1 VLVVVFIWTL
11 WFHAFCFKV
20 FSFLFVRGCAL
31 AGLAGSDEV
40 AVFLSVLK
48 VGTRGVYAAGLKLF
62 RQYYS
67 GKGSIRDFL
76 DGVEHDRFL
85 PRHEKRR
92 TAAETLNGFAAW
104 LQNRGYAP
112 KTVRVYVGAVQSLA
126 KYYDVPISLRYVNLP
141 TATPVNRKH
150 PWTLAEMGEF
160 VAAMDKPMCRS
171 IAASILQSGLSI
183 SDLLALTYGDIK
195 EELEKDITPLC
206 LDLTRKK
213 TGVQFITFLGS
224 WSVKLLKDYLAN
236 RKLENETPIYDVSAR
251 TVHAYFR
258 KTAKKFAGAFEG
270 RNPYSPH
277 SLRAA
282 FRTFLS
288 DHKVDPLY
296 IEFWM
301 GHKIPEQ
308 IRAYINKSRESWRQ
322 TYKEQAEPHLTP
334 PQYKNSI
341 I

>member
-1 VLVVVFIWTL
+1 M
-11 WFHAFCFKV
+11 
-20 FSFLFVRGCAL
+20 
-31 AGLAGSDEV
+31 AGLAGSGDV

-62 RQYYS
+62 QQYYS
-67 GKGSIRDFL
+67 SKGSVGDFL
-76 DGVEHDRFL
+76 DCVEREWFL
-85 PRHEKRR
+85 PRHAKRR
-92 TAAETLNGFAAW
+92 IATETLNGFAAW
-104 LQNRGYAP
+104 LQDHGYAS

-126 KYYDVPISLRYVNLP
+126 KYYDIPISLRYVNLP

-150 PWTLAEMGEF
+150 PWTLAEVGEF
-160 VAAMDKPMCRS
+160 VAAMDKPICRS

-183 SDLLALTYGDIK
+183 SDLLTMTYGGVK
-195 EELEKDITPLC
+195 EELEKGITPLC
-206 LDLTRKK
+206 LDLIRKK

-224 WSVKLLKDYLAN
+224 WSVKLLKDYLVN
-236 RKLENETPIYDVSAR
+236 RKLENETPIYNVSAR

-258 KTAKKFAGAFEG
+258 KIARKFAGAFKG

-296 IEFWM
+296 IEYWM

-308 IRAYINKSRESWRQ
+308 LRAYINKSRESWHQ

>member
-1 VLVVVFIWTL
+1 MLGVLKFSVFIL
-11 WFHAFCFKV
+11 WGFW
-20 FSFLFVRGCAL
+20 LE
-31 AGLAGSDEV
+31 GLAGSDEV
-40 AVFLSVLK
+40 VEFLSILK
-48 VGTRGVYAAGLKLF
+48 VGTRGVYAAGLRLF

-67 GKGSIRDFL
+67 SKGSIRDFL
-76 DGVEHDRFL
+76 NSVEHEWLL
-85 PRHEKRR
+85 PRHAKRR
-92 TAAETLNGFAAW
+92 IAAETLNGFAAW
-104 LQNRGYAP
+104 LQNRGYTP

-126 KYYDVPISLRYVNLP
+126 KYYDIPISLRYVNLP

-150 PWTLAEMGEF
+150 PWTLIEVGEF

-183 SDLLALTYGDIK
+183 SDLLALTYGAIK
-195 EELEKDITPLC
+195 EELEKGIIPLC
-206 LDLTRKK
+206 LALTRKK

-224 WSVKLLKDYLAN
+224 WSVKLLKEYLAY
-236 RKLENETPIYDVSAR
+236 RKLDDETPIYNMSAR

-258 KTAKKFAGAFEG
+258 QAAKKFAGAFKD

-296 IEFWM
+296 IEYWM

-308 IRAYINKSRESWRQ
+308 IPAYINKSRESWRQ
-322 TYKEQAEPHLTP
+322 TYTEQAEPHLTP